1 MPNSLHNVRARPAQ
15 NGPKARIS
23 YGLNWG
29 MPNEL
34 VVGLADLER
43 DCFRVAAVGGY
54 ATDESRAVI
63 SQTASLGG
71 NGLHLS
77 LRFPQCV
84 TRRCVGTDPMKRG
97 AVGGLSHWGLSTG
110 ANRSENVAAL
120 LSRAAASD
128 DEIRV

>member
-1 MPNSLHNVRARPAQ
+1 MRKKPSLIATPSGGFFVPDSLHNVRAGPAQ
-15 NGPKARIS
+15 KGPKARIS

-43 DCFRVAAVGGY
+43 DCFRVAALGGH

-71 NGLHLS
+71 Y
-77 LRFPQCV
+77 
-84 TRRCVGTDPMKRG
+84 
-97 AVGGLSHWGLSTG
+97 
-110 ANRSENVAAL
+110 
-120 LSRAAASD
+120 
-128 DEIRV
+128 